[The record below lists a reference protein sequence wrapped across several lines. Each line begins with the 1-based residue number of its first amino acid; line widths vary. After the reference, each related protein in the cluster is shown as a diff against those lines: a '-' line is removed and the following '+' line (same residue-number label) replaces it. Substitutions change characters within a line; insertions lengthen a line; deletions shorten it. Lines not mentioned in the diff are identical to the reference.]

1 MCEDKHKLINI
12 PLTQETTEEVLKCLM
27 KHREKNNNKIA
38 YAIDIIK
45 FVLNNEKVPNVILS
59 F

>member
-1 MCEDKHKLINI
+1 MIEDKHKLLNI

-27 KHREKNNNKIA
+27 KHREKDNNKIA

-45 FVLNNEKVPNVILS
+45 FVLNNEKV
-59 F
+59 

>member
-1 MCEDKHKLINI
+1 MIEDKYKLLNI
-12 PLTQETTEEVLKCLM
+12 PLTQETTKEVLKCLM
-27 KHREKNNNKIA
+27 KHRKKDNNKIA

-45 FVLNNEKVPNVILS
+45 FILNNEKIPNVILS